1 MNHFAIVTLC
11 ALASTAPAQEVI
23 QWSKPVAG
31 SLPKAAAHTD
41 LVKLVQ
47 STLAS
52 E

>member
-31 SLPKAAAHTD
+31 SLPKAAAQDTRPTIVYFTFD
-41 LVKLVQ
+41 
-47 STLAS
+47 T
-52 E
+52 